1 MDLHRTMDD
10 YVRTKLQ
17 IFEKL
22 ITYKRKPGIKKTAII
37 NQSSKYSEMFIDQTY
52 DSLYS
57 YGPLG
62 ANLHAQNIVS
72 SIDGTTFDLHIP

>member
-1 MDLHRTMDD
+1 MDD

-37 NQSSKYSEMFIDQTY
+37 YSASKYSEMFIDQTY
-52 DSLYS
+52 DSLYT
-57 YGPLG
+57 YGPL
-62 ANLHAQNIVS
+62 
-72 SIDGTTFDLHIP
+72 